1 MMPGFL
7 IQVGGITNCFHL
19 SGIVTPALV
28 NPPRVMVNGSQQVLT
43 TSDLLTVAGCIFNVL
58 GAAHPCV
65 KVRVDAA
72 TRVKINGQPAA
83 ILTPTALCLAADQ
96 APQGIPIS
104 IPTQK
109 RVIAT

>member
-1 MMPGFL
+1 
-7 IQVGGITNCFHL
+7 V
-19 SGIVTPALV
+19 V
-28 NPPRVMVNGSQQVLT
+28 NPPKVLVNGGQQVLT
-43 TSDLLTVAGCIFNVL
+43 VSDLLVVAGCIFNVS
-58 GAAHPCV
+58 GVAHPCV

-96 APQGIPIS
+96 APQGIPVS
-104 IPTQK
+104 TTNQK